1 MRAFRKFV
9 WLALSATATTVVA
22 TPNVGAEPIES
33 ALARAYEENP
43 QLNAQRASVRATDE
57 YVPQALSGYRPKVG
71 AIATVG
77 EQRADLTDVTNT
89 ASGPVYSPLGTT
101 ATPYTYGVTVTQ
113 NVFNGFQTANR
124 TRTAESQVMA
134 AREGLRVLE
143 QTILLNSAT
152 IYMDVLRDT
161 AIEQIQQSNVATLR
175 QVLEQTEKR
184 FSVGD
189 VTATDVSQAKAQ
201 LASAESTLLAVG
213 ATLTTSKANYRV
225 IIGVEPQ
232 GLVAAA
238 PVDRFSPPTLI
249 GAFTLGDQNNPNIT
263 AGMYG
268 VDVAYL
274 QVKIN
279 EGALYPTMNVQAAFQ
294 QSYQPLPGEQSLFTA
309 GVTGQLSIPLYQGG
323 AEYALIR
330 QSKESAAQ
338 QRLNLDLVRRQVR
351 GSISQAWAQLNAAK
365 GEVEKAKIAVSA
377 AEATLNGMR
386 KEARVGERTTFD
398 VLNAQQV
405 LVTARTSLVQAQ
417 HDRVVASYNLL
428 AAVGRLSPKVL
439 ALPTAIY
446 DPTVHYQQV
455 RDAWSGL
462 RTPSGK

>member
-1 MRAFRKFV
+1 MRAFRKLV
-9 WLALSATATTVVA
+9 WLALSAMATAFVA
-22 TPNVGAEPIES
+22 SSSVRAETIES

-57 YVPQALSGYRPKVG
+57 YIPQALSGYRPKVG
-71 AIATVG
+71 ATATVG
-77 EQRADLTDVTNT
+77 AQRADLTDVTTTPN
-89 ASGPVYSPLGTT
+89 GNVYTPLGTT
-101 ATPYTYGVTVTQ
+101 AAPYSYGMSVTQ

-143 QTILLNSAT
+143 QTILLNGAT
-152 IYMDVLRDT
+152 SYMDVLRDT
-161 AIEQIQQSNVATLR
+161 AIVQIQQGNVATLR
-175 QVLEQTEKR
+175 QVLEQTKKR
-184 FSVGD
+184 FSVAD
-189 VTATDVSQAKAQ
+189 VTATDVSQAAAQ
-201 LASAESTLLAVG
+201 LAQAESALLAAQ
-213 ATLTTSKANYRV
+213 ATLATSKGNYRV
-225 IIGVEPQ
+225 IIGVDPQ
-232 GLVAAA
+232 GLVSAA
-238 PVDRFSPPTLI
+238 PVDRFAPPTLP
-249 GAFTLGDQNNPNIT
+249 GAFALGDQNNPNIT

-279 EGALYPTMNVQAAFQ
+279 EGALYPTMNIQAAFQ
-294 QSYQPLPGEQSLFTA
+294 QQYQPLPGEQSLFTA
-309 GVTGQLSIPLYQGG
+309 GITGQLSIPLYQGG

-330 QSKESAAQ
+330 QSKEGAAQ

-351 GSISQAWAQLNAAK
+351 ASVTQAWAQLTAAK
-365 GEVEKAKIAVSA
+365 GELEKAKIAVSE

-405 LVTARTSLVQAQ
+405 LVNTRTTLVQAQ
-417 HDRVVASYNLL
+417 RDRVVSSYNLL
-428 AAVGRLSPKVL
+428 AAVGRLSPQVL
-439 ALPTAIY
+439 SLPVSIY
-446 DPTVHYQQV
+446 DPSVHYHQV

>member
-9 WLALSATATTVVA
+9 WLALSVMATAFVA
-22 TPNVGAEPIES
+22 SSSARTETIES
-33 ALARAYEENP
+33 ALTRAYEENP
-43 QLNAQRASVRATDE
+43 QLNAQRANVRATDE
-57 YVPQALSGYRPKVG
+57 YVPQALSGYRPRVG
-71 AIATVG
+71 ATATVG
-77 EQRADLTDVTNT
+77 EQRADLTDVTT
-89 ASGPVYSPLGTT
+89 TPSGNVYTPLGTT
-101 ATPYTYGVTVTQ
+101 ATPYTYGLTATQ

-124 TRTAESQVMA
+124 VRTAESQVMA

-143 QTILLNSAT
+143 QTILLNGAT

-161 AIEQIQQSNVATLR
+161 AVLQIQQDNVATLR
-175 QVLEQTEKR
+175 QVFEQTQKR

-201 LASAESTLLAVG
+201 LASAEATLLAAG
-213 ATLTTSKANYRV
+213 ATLATSSANYRT
-225 IIGVEPQ
+225 IIGVDPHA
-232 GLVAAA
+232 LTAAT
-238 PVDRFSPPTLI
+238 PVDRFSPPNLI

-268 VDVAYL
+268 VDVAHL

-279 EGALYPTMNVQAAFQ
+279 EGALYPTVTVQAAFQ
-294 QSYQPLPGEQSLFTA
+294 QQYQPLPGEQSLFTA

-338 QRLNLDLVRRQVR
+338 QRLNLDLVRRQVHA
-351 GSISQAWAQLNAAK
+351 SVAQAWAQLAAAK
-365 GEVEKAKIAVSA
+365 GELEKAKIAVAA

-405 LVTARTSLVQAQ
+405 LVTARITLVTAQ
-417 HDRVVASYNLL
+417 HDRVVTSYNLL
-428 AAVGRLSPKVL
+428 SAVGRLSPQVL
-439 ALPTAIY
+439 ALPTTLY
-446 DPTVHYQQV
+446 DPGVHYQQV

>member
-1 MRAFRKFV
+1 MK
-9 WLALSATATTVVA
+9 
-22 TPNVGAEPIES
+22 S
-33 ALARAYEENP
+33 ALARAYEGNP

-57 YVPQALSGYRPKVG
+57 YIPQALSGYRPRIG
-71 AIATVG
+71 ATATVG
-77 EQRADLTDVTNT
+77 EQRADLIDVTT
-89 ASGPVYSPLGTT
+89 TRSGNVYTPLGTT

-143 QTILLNSAT
+143 QTILLNGAT
-152 IYMDVLRDT
+152 SYMDVLRDT
-161 AIEQIQQSNVATLR
+161 AIVQIQQGNVATLR
-175 QVLEQTEKR
+175 QVLEQTKKR
-184 FSVGD
+184 FSVAD
-189 VTATDVSQAKAQ
+189 VTATDVSQAAAQ
-201 LASAESTLLAVG
+201 LAQAESALLAAE
-213 ATLTTSKANYRV
+213 ATLTTSKGNYRV
-225 IIGVEPQ
+225 IIGVDPQ
-232 GLVAAA
+232 GLVPAA
-238 PVDRFSPPTLI
+238 PVDRFAPPTLI
-249 GAFTLGDQNNPNIT
+249 GAFALGDQNNPNIT

-279 EGALYPTMNVQAAFQ
+279 EGALYPTMNIQAAFQ
-294 QSYQPLPGEQSLFTA
+294 QQYQPLPGEQSLFTA
-309 GVTGQLSIPLYQGG
+309 GLTGQLSIPLYQGG

-330 QSKESAAQ
+330 QSKEGAAQ

-351 GSISQAWAQLNAAK
+351 ASVTQAWAQLTAAK
-365 GEVEKAKIAVSA
+365 GELEKAKIAVSA

-405 LVTARTSLVQAQ
+405 LVNTRTTLVQAQ
-417 HDRVVASYNLL
+417 RDRVVASYNLL
-428 AAVGRLSPKVL
+428 AAVGRLSPQVL
-439 ALPTAIY
+439 SLPTTIY
-446 DPTVHYQQV
+446 DPSVHYYQV

>member
-9 WLALSATATTVVA
+9 WLALSAMATALVA
-22 TPNVGAEPIES
+22 TSTIRAETIES

-57 YVPQALSGYRPKVG
+57 YIPQALSGYRPRIG
-71 AIATVG
+71 ATATVG

-89 ASGPVYSPLGTT
+89 ASGPVYTPLGTT

-143 QTILLNSAT
+143 QTILLNGAT
-152 IYMDVLRDT
+152 IYMDVLRDA
-161 AIEQIQQSNVATLR
+161 AIVQIQQGNVATLG
-175 QVLEQTEKR
+175 QVLEQTKKR
-184 FSVGD
+184 FSVAD
-189 VTATDVSQAKAQ
+189 VTATDVSQAAAQ
-201 LASAESTLLAVG
+201 LAQAESALLAAE
-213 ATLTTSKANYRV
+213 ATLTTSKGNYRV
-225 IIGVEPQ
+225 IIGVDPE
-232 GLVAAA
+232 GLVPAA
-238 PVDRFSPPTLI
+238 PVDRFAPPTLI
-249 GAFTLGDQNNPNIT
+249 GAFALGDQNNPNIT

-279 EGALYPTMNVQAAFQ
+279 EGALYPTMNIQAAFQ
-294 QSYQPLPGEQSLFTA
+294 QQYQPLPGEQSLFTA
-309 GVTGQLSIPLYQGG
+309 SVTGQLSIPLYQGG

-330 QSKESAAQ
+330 QSKEGAAQ

-351 GSISQAWAQLNAAK
+351 ASVTQAWAQLTAAK
-365 GEVEKAKIAVSA
+365 GELEKAKIAVSA

-405 LVTARTSLVQAQ
+405 LVNTRTTLVQAQ
-417 HDRVVASYNLL
+417 RDRVVASYNLL
-428 AAVGRLSPKVL
+428 AAVGRLSPQVL
-439 ALPTAIY
+439 SLPVPTY
-446 DPTVHYQQV
+446 DPTVHYHQV

>member
-9 WLALSATATTVVA
+9 WLALSATTAVFVA
-22 TPNVGAEPIES
+22 TFNVRAETIES

-57 YVPQALSGYRPKVG
+57 YIPQALSGYRPKVG
-71 AIATVG
+71 ATATVG
-77 EQRADLTDVTNT
+77 EQRADLIDVTT
-89 ASGPVYSPLGTT
+89 TPSGNIYTPLGTT
-101 ATPYTYGVTVTQ
+101 ATPYTYGVTVSQ

-143 QTILLNSAT
+143 QTILLNGAT
-152 IYMDVLRDT
+152 SYMDVLRDT
-161 AIEQIQQSNVATLR
+161 AIVQIQQGNVATLR
-175 QVLEQTEKR
+175 QVLEQTKKR
-184 FSVGD
+184 FSVAD
-189 VTATDVSQAKAQ
+189 VTATDVSQAAAQ
-201 LASAESTLLAVG
+201 LAQAESALLAAE
-213 ATLTTSKANYRV
+213 ATLATSKGNYRV
-225 IIGVEPQ
+225 IIGVDPQ
-232 GLVAAA
+232 GLVPAP
-238 PVDRFSPPTLI
+238 PVDRLAPPTLTL
-249 GAFTLGDQNNPNIT
+249 AFALGDQNNPNIT

-279 EGALYPTMNVQAAFQ
+279 EGALYPTMNILAAFQ
-294 QSYQPLPGEQSLFTA
+294 QQSQPLPGEQSLFTA
-309 GVTGQLSIPLYQGG
+309 GITGQLSIPLYQGG

-330 QSKESAAQ
+330 QSKEGAAQ

-351 GSISQAWAQLNAAK
+351 ASVTQAWAQVTAAK
-365 GEVEKAKIAVSA
+365 GELEKAKIAVSE

-405 LVTARTSLVQAQ
+405 LVNTRTTLVQAQ
-417 HDRVVASYNLL
+417 RDRVVASYNLL
-428 AAVGRLSPKVL
+428 AAVGRLSPQVL
-439 ALPTAIY
+439 SLPVTIY
-446 DPTVHYQQV
+446 DPSVHYHQV